1 MRHDQRQ
8 RTFCVSSLAR
18 PTAIFVRAMLS
29 SFIAVAVLACDGRLH
44 GQQTETRLRF
54 SLGDVSFPEGLVNAC
69 PLERTPLSVKELASN
84 REHSPLKARQVED
97 GWLVYDRY
105 DRQVIELS
113 SDLRLVARWG
123 RIGEGPMEYRATRRG
138 PSGFGRTE
146 GGETFVVDDAP
157 PSIMTLGLHRNEY
170 QLRRGRGEAIFID
183 DAINVDNRI
192 FMATRKGILESTLG
206 KRSFAARWDLEDMDI
221 VVSEHGQGPKFLLRH
236 GLDGK
241 LYAGASN
248 QSYIWALDDGPSPR
262 KVVQRCLPEGLM
274 NVFTDAPR
282 LQGGIVDGMRFST
295 TTTIDFLVLPTGHT
309 LALGALE
316 VNADKHQSIEMYDRN
331 GTLLRAW
338 TLPLAGVR
346 GTFDPRNPRRI
357 LIWDGEDEHVKLI
370 EIDGQGYPTS

>member
-1 MRHDQRQ
+1 M
-8 RTFCVSSLAR
+8 
-18 PTAIFVRAMLS
+18 AIFVRAMLS
-29 SFIAVAVLACDGRLH
+29 GFIAVAVLACDGRLH
-44 GQQTETRLRF
+44 GQQTETRIRF
-54 SLGDVSFPEGLVNAC
+54 PMGDVSFPEGLVNAC

-84 REHSPLKARQVED
+84 REHNPLKARHVED

-113 SDLRLVARWG
+113 SDLRLVTRWG
-123 RIGEGPMEYRATRRG
+123 RIGEGPMEYRATSRG

-146 GGETFVVDDAP
+146 SGETFVVDDAP

-170 QLRRGRGEAIFID
+170 QLRRDKDGAIFIH
-183 DAINVDNRI
+183 DAINVDDRI
-192 FMATRKGILESTLG
+192 LMATTKGIFESTLG
-206 KRSFAARWDLEDMDI
+206 KRSFGSRWDLEDMDI

-248 QSYIWALDDGPSPR
+248 QSHIWALDDGPLPR
-262 KVVQRCLPEGLM
+262 KVVQRCLPKGLM
-274 NVFTDAPR
+274 NIFTDAPR

-295 TTTIDFLVLPTGHT
+295 TTMIDFLVLPTGHT

-316 VNADKHQSIEMYDRN
+316 VNADKHQSIEMYDRT

-338 TLPLAGVR
+338 TLPLSGVR
-346 GTFDPRNPRRI
+346 GIFDPRNPRRI